1 MNVPLVCHCE
11 CAAHKNAFVTEVAQV
26 TETFYCESKE
36 SDSIF
41 EGQSS
46 HNEAPTDEHFISPS
60 LHNAG
65 ISRNNKH

>member
-1 MNVPLVCHCE
+1 MYHWYANVNVH
-11 CAAHKNAFVTEVAQV
+11 AAHKNAFVTEVAQV

-60 LHNAG
+60 VHNTG
-65 ISRNNKH
+65 ISSTI